1 MFQFTI
7 ISHIIVYITAHHEK
21 GIWQNSLLTDSCLLS
36 SMFPKEA
43 CPRVIKREGD
53 TAGCLVPLLPT
64 KVGSLGNG
72 GAQEIG

>member
-1 MFQFTI
+1 MLCFVGGSQAGPGLASQST
-7 ISHIIVYITAHHEK
+7 
-21 GIWQNSLLTDSCLLS
+21 
-36 SMFPKEA
+36 PKEA